1 MLGRLRAITGDAPA
15 TPLLVLFGLN
25 FVDELDRLA
34 FGVMAPEIGETFG
47 IDDGDVVVIST
58 LVAIAAVAA
67 VLPVSYLADRFNRV
81 RLVAFAAMSWM
92 SLSVLTGLA
101 GWAGV
106 LALLIVARLGA
117 GIGRAVNEP
126 VHSSLLP
133 DYYEAERL
141 PRVFAFHRVAN
152 PVSSASAIGLGAL
165 GAVLGWQA
173 LFILLAIPTGLLIL
187 STLRLHHPN
196 RGTMIDAELAAEAE
210 AQGAVP
216 FAEARRQL
224 FGIKA
229 LKRLYIGGFLL
240 GFGVFPL
247 AIFTIFFFEN
257 VFGYDAFGRGVVTA
271 VSGVGLFAGLVVG
284 ERAVARHA
292 ITDTGKLALLTGLA
306 FMLGGA
312 GLLLMA
318 LSPFSVLALVL
329 VFIAN
334 IGFSAYLPPYLT
346 LIALI
351 VPPKVRTQAFGYSL
365 ILVAAG
371 GLLSAIIFGNLGDTQ
386 GYRMAIGI
394 MSTIVILAGLVGST
408 ASRFVAGDV
417 ESATRSL
424 SAAREMQ
431 AAKAAGGG
439 SLLVCRGV
447 EVAYDQVQV
456 LFGVDMD
463 VRPGECVALL
473 GTNGA
478 GKSTLL
484 KAISGTV
491 DPIGGAIYFDGR
503 DISHADGAQTTA
515 LGVIQ
520 VPGGKAVFPT
530 LTVAEHLRAAGWLY
544 RDDPAYLKAAT
555 DDVLQTFPRLRER
568 IDQMAGNLSGGE
580 QQMLALGMA
589 FIAKPKLL
597 MIDELSLGLA
607 PTIVEQLLGI
617 VRRIQE
623 SGTAIILVE
632 QSINVA
638 LTVADRAYF
647 LEKGEVRFEGA
658 TEELL
663 ERNDIVRSVFLEGG
677 GAKAKVKAGAGP
689 ATSEVIRTAP
699 TELER
704 ILELDAVTKRF
715 GGITAVD
722 DASFVLHR
730 GEILGLIGPNG
741 AGKTTIFDLISG
753 FLTANHGQMT
763 FEGQD
768 ITTMAP
774 DRRAWLGLGRSFQ
787 DARLAG
793 SLTVAE
799 NIAIGLERHLDVRD
813 HLASMLNLPGVA
825 RQEEDVAWT
834 VADLIELMHLGA
846 FRDKFVRELSTGT
859 RRIVDLAMCLGH
871 DPSVLLL
878 DEPSSGIAQAETEAL
893 GPLLQ
898 RIQVETGCA
907 LLVIEH
913 DMPLITA
920 VSDRMIALE
929 LGHPI
934 AEGSPQEVIS
944 HPRVVESYLG
954 GDPAAI
960 NRSGRPA
967 PAPIEPEPTSTRK
980 AAARRARPAPE
991 TGAAGAPAS
1000 PRAPRRKKAAAEA
1013 TSGTPATSKTAASSK
1028 TKATSKAKASA
1039 KAKATKAA
1047 SARTATSN
1055 GRAAGGATSTEAP
1068 GQPASGNGSGDGSTN
1083 GGRPV
1088 RRKPLTAAGR
1098 GS

>member
-1 MLGRLRAITGDAPA
+1 MRKRLEAITGGAPA
-15 TPLLVLFGLN
+15 APLLVLFGLN
-25 FVDELDRLA
+25 LVDELDRIA
-34 FGVMAPEIGETFG
+34 FGVMGPKIGETFG
-47 IDDGDVVVIST
+47 IEDGDVIVIST

-67 VLPVSYLADRFNRV
+67 VLPLSYLADRFDRV
-81 RLVAFAAMSWM
+81 RLVAFAAVTWM

-101 GWAGV
+101 GWAGM
-106 LALLIVARLGA
+106 LGLLVIARLGA

-133 DYYEAERL
+133 DYYESEQL
-141 PRVFAFHRVAN
+141 PKVFAFHRIAN
-152 PVSSASAIGLGAL
+152 PVAYVSAVVIGVV

-173 LFILLAIPTGLLIL
+173 LFIVLAVPTALLIG
-187 STLRLHHPN
+187 STLRLPHPH
-196 RGTMIDAELAAEAE
+196 RGATIDAELAAEGE
-210 AQGAVP
+210 QQGGVP
-216 FAEARRQL
+216 FTEARRQL
-224 FGIKA
+224 FAIRS
-229 LKRLYIGGFLL
+229 LKRLYLGGFLL

-247 AIFTIFFFEN
+247 ASFTIFFFEN
-257 VFGYDAFGRGVVTA
+257 VFDFDSGLLGVVTA
-271 VSGVGLFAGLVVG
+271 VSGVGLFAGLIVG
-284 ERAVARHA
+284 ERAVARYA
-292 ITDTGKLALLTGLA
+292 LADSGKLAALTGASFVLA
-306 FMLGGA
+306 GV

-318 LSPFSVLALVL
+318 ISPFAVVAIAF
-329 VFIAN
+329 VFVTN
-334 IGFSAYLPPYLT
+334 IGFSGYLPPYLT
-346 LIALI
+346 LISRI

-365 ILVAAG
+365 ILVACG
-371 GLLSAIIFGNLGDTQ
+371 GVLSAVIFGNLGDSQ
-386 GYRMAIGI
+386 GYRMAIAIMAGI
-394 MSTIVILAGLVGST
+394 VVLAGVVGST
-408 ASRFVAGDV
+408 ASKFVVGDV
-417 ESATRSL
+417 NNANRSL
-424 SAAREMQ
+424 SAARDLQ
-431 AAKAAGGG
+431 AARQAGDGA
-439 SLLVCRGV
+439 LLICRGV

-456 LFGVDMD
+456 LFGVDM
-463 VRPGECVALL
+463 VVKPGEVVALL

-503 DISHADGAQTTA
+503 DITHSDGVATTA

-544 RDDPAYLKAAT
+544 RDDPAYLKEANAE
-555 DDVLQTFPRLRER
+555 VLRTFPRLEER

-617 VRRIQE
+617 VRRIQDN
-623 SGTAIILVE
+623 GTAIVLVE

-647 LEKGEVRFEGA
+647 LEKGEVRFEGL

-663 ERNDIVRSVFLEGG
+663 ERNDIVRSVFLEGAG
-677 GAKAKVKAGAGP
+677 SVQAGDGPAKVAA
-689 ATSEVIRTAP
+689 AP
-699 TELER
+699 VRQAPQER
-704 ILELDAVTKRF
+704 VPILELDGVTMRF
-715 GGITAVD
+715 GGITAVN
-722 DASFVLHR
+722 DASFVLNR

-741 AGKTTIFDLISG
+741 AGKTTIFDLVSG
-753 FLTANHGQMT
+753 FLAPSHGRIT
-763 FEGQD
+763 LDGED
-768 ITTMAP
+768 ITGMSP

-825 RQEEDVAWT
+825 QQEEDVAWT
-834 VADLIELMHLGA
+834 VNDLIELMHLGA
-846 FRDKFVRELSTGT
+846 FRDKFVRELSTGS
-859 RRIVDLAMCLGH
+859 RRIVDLAMCMAH

-913 DMPLITA
+913 DMPLITG

-934 AEGSPQEVIS
+934 VEGTPQEVIG
-944 HPRVVESYLG
+944 HPRVIESYLG
-954 GDPAAI
+954 GDPAVI
-960 NRSGRPA
+960 NRSGRETAAKPA
-967 PAPIEPEPTSTRK
+967 PAK
-980 AAARRARPAPE
+980 K
-991 TGAAGAPAS
+991 
-1000 PRAPRRKKAAAEA
+1000 RAPRKA
-1013 TSGTPATSKTAASSK
+1013 TAASNGESK
-1028 TKATSKAKASA
+1028 AGAATAGTTKAG
-1039 KAKATKAA
+1039 ATK
-1047 SARTATSN
+1047 
-1055 GRAAGGATSTEAP
+1055 RAKQLVAGK
-1068 GQPASGNGSGDGSTN
+1068 GS
-1083 GGRPV
+1083 
-1088 RRKPLTAAGR
+1088 
-1098 GS
+1098 